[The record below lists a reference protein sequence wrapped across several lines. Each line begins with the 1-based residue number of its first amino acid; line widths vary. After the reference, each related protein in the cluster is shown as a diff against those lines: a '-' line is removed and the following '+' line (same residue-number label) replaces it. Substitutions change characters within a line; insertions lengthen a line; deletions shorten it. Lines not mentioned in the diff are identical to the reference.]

1 MGGVAKIWSTRKQPE
16 SVSWFGFG
24 VILVAE
30 PPSSENWSSV
40 YGRGLNL
47 SEVSELVALQ
57 LMRSNRALKIDLRG
71 GVLSCVVYGGC
82 VVAGSTRRTA
92 AHGTHPRDACSQ
104 AYFCFAETPRFDSCA
119 VRSSSGRVT
128 GSTAGKKPHLRLDLG
143 GGGVRGCLVKGS
155 HP

>member
-40 YGRGLNL
+40 YGRRLNL

-57 LMRSNRALKIDLRG
+57 LMRSNRALEIDLLGG
-71 GVLSCVVYGGC
+71 GVILCRLRWVC
-82 VVAGSTRRTA
+82 RRRFDAPCRSTRYA
-92 AHGTHPRDACSQ
+92 
-104 AYFCFAETPRFDSCA
+104 
-119 VRSSSGRVT
+119 SSGRLFSSVFLFCRNT
-128 GSTAGKKPHLRLDLG
+128 TFRFM
-143 GGGVRGCLVKGS
+143 RGA
-155 HP
+155 